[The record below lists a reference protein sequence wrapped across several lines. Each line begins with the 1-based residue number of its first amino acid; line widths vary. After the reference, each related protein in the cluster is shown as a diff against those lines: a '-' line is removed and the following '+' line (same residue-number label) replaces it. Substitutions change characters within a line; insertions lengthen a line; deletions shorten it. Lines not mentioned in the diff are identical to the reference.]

1 MRRKAHTFLQP
12 LRISLGVKSL
22 ARFYAALLKL
32 CLFEALYLPT
42 PSGPPAAVHRKAA
55 FKRRLPFLAFFLK
68 KLLSKEGF
76 IGVRFALFFIMP
88 SANSAFGE
96 WGGGFAAF

>member
-12 LRISLGVKSL
+12 LSISLGVKCL

-32 CLFEALYLPT
+32 CLCEALYLPT
-42 PSGPPAAVHRKAA
+42 PSGPPS

-76 IGVRFALFFIMP
+76 IGVRFALFL
-88 SANSAFGE
+88 
-96 WGGGFAAF
+96 

>member
-1 MRRKAHTFLQP
+1 MRRKAHNFLRKP
-12 LRISLGVKSL
+12 RISLGVKSL

-76 IGVRFALFFIMP
+76 IGVRFALFL
-88 SANSAFGE
+88 
-96 WGGGFAAF
+96 